1 MRSSHWLRTCHMT
14 ISSHLIGCLDIS
26 SDYMEC
32 VGINVEV
39 LYLNSK
45 YTVMRRSGEVPV
57 VALELVL

>member
-1 MRSSHWLRTCHMT
+1 MT
-14 ISSHLIGCLDIS
+14 ISSHLIGCLDI

-45 YTVMRRSGEVPV
+45 YTVRRRSTSSGTGTGFVTFV
-57 VALELVL
+57 FI